1 MFGNQL
7 SGGGEIRTHEAFR
20 PSGFQDR
27 RNQPL
32 CHPSYLSECA
42 QPELFITPLR
52 HYAKWNRGALEWWSN
67 ANDSAC
73 DFPKDSHVFP
83 VGTVPAKKFLQPID
97 ITLVKID
104 KILSF
109 TAGHLA
115 HIRRRTSFDIV

>member
-1 MFGNQL
+1 M
-7 SGGGEIRTHEAFR
+7 T
-20 PSGFQDR
+20 SGFQDR

-32 CHPSYLSECA
+32 CHPSDLSECT
-42 QPELFITPLR
+42 QTEQFITPLH
-52 HYAKWNRGALEWWSN
+52 HYSKWNRGVLEWWSN
-67 ANDSAC
+67 GNDSVC
-73 DFPKDSHVFP
+73 DFLKRLIQDSQAFP
-83 VGTVPAKKFLQPID
+83 VGTVPSEKFLEPID